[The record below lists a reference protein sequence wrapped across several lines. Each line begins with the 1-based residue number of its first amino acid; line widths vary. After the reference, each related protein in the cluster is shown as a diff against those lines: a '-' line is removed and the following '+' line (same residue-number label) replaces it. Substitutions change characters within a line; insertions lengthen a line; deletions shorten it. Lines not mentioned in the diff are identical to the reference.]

1 MLGIDQVAYSSHLK
15 HINPHVRI
23 GLPLIWLVLMIF
35 LGQPMLYA
43 VTFVFMVIATL
54 WKGSVPVK
62 LYIKALLAPAFFVLT
77 AVLGI
82 LFVSSPGM
90 DQVIWQFHLGKWLL
104 YLTDASLMT
113 AAITLE
119 RAFASVSLVYFIAC
133 HAPIWEIGLYMR
145 RLKVPKDF
153 VELFVLCYRFV
164 FILLEEAGA
173 MLEAQQLRLGY
184 GSVERA
190 FKDLGMLIGQL
201 LIRTLLRARAMEEG
215 LSLRL
220 YDGEFHLE

>member
-1 MLGIDQVAYSSHLK
+1 MLGIDQVAYCSPLK

-23 GLPLIWLVLMIF
+23 GLPLVWLVLMI
-35 LGQPMLYA
+35 LIGQPILYA
-43 VTFVFMVIATL
+43 ITFIIMVMATL
-54 WKGSVPVK
+54 WKGSVPAK

-82 LFVSSPGM
+82 LFVSNPGLET
-90 DQVIWQFHLGKWLL
+90 VIWQFHIGKWIL
-104 YLTDASLMT
+104 YLTDTSLMT
-113 AAITLE
+113 GVTTVE

-184 GSVERA
+184 GSIERG

>member
-1 MLGIDQVAYSSHLK
+1 MLGIDQVAYNSPLK
-15 HINPHVRI
+15 SINPHIRI
-23 GLPLIWLVLMIF
+23 GLPLLWLILMAMI
-35 LGQPMLYA
+35 GNSILYGI
-43 VTFVFMVIATL
+43 TFILMVAATICP
-54 WKGSVPVK
+54 KSVPAK
-62 LYIKALLAPAFFVLT
+62 LYLKALLAPAFFVIT

-82 LFVSSPGM
+82 LFVTNPGSA
-90 DQVIWQFHLGKWLL
+90 QILWHFHVAKWTL
-104 YLTDASLMT
+104 YLTADSAHMGLVT
-113 AAITLE
+113 VE

-173 MLEAQQLRLGY
+173 MMEAQQLRLGY
-184 GSVERA
+184 GSVRGA
-190 FKDLGMLIGQL
+190 FRDMGLLLGQL

-220 YDGEFHLE
+220 YEGEFHLE